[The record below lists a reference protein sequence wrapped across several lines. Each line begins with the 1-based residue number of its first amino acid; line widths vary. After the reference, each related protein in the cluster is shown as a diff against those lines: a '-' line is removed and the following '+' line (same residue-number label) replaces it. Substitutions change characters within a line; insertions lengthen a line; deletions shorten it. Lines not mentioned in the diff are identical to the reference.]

1 MGKPEKMRER
11 VQSSKFKGS
20 APSQALPVTGS
31 VPKGSKLRGVRRV
44 GDKEDKRELIT
55 DKAVARSLNFFKEN
69 DGY

>member
-31 VPKGSKLRGVRRV
+31 VPKGSKLREGGLGERE
-44 GDKEDKRELIT
+44 DKGDKRELIT
-55 DKAVARSLNFFKEN
+55 D
-69 DGY
+69 Y